1 MLHINTT
8 HRQQS
13 SRPRSQTMRIRARR
27 TTVAATL
34 AIVSA
39 AAFAPLAGAQATQ
52 TAPATMSGHASADA
66 AQLFVNFI
74 TSVNR
79 DEAALGK
86 LAVEKATNPAVK
98 AYAQRMV
105 EDHNNAQSA
114 WAQKVPSL
122 SLTIP
127 DSASAVAK
135 PPQAGSAA
143 MAGGMSEVRDTT
155 TGLRGGTAASAIH
168 NANVAALAELKGLS
182 GAQFDQAYVKAQV
195 ASHEAIL
202 KELAAQPEH
211 SKDLQTLIV
220 LFRTATE
227 KHLSDAKALH
237 P

>member
-1 MLHINTT
+1 MLHETITNPKQHSLRLTQALRSALAVSICVALTT
-8 HRQQS
+8 
-13 SRPRSQTMRIRARR
+13 
-27 TTVAATL
+27 TTL
-34 AIVSA
+34 S
-39 AAFAPLAGAQATQ
+39 AQATQ

-79 DEAALGK
+79 DEVAMGK

-98 AYAQRMV
+98 AYAQRMID
-105 EDHNNAQSA
+105 DHANAQSA

-127 DSASAVAK
+127 DSVSAVAK
-135 PPQAGSAA
+135 PPQAGSPA

-155 TGLRGGTAASAIH
+155 TGLRGGTSAAAIH
-168 NANVAALAELKGLS
+168 NANVAALNELRGLS
-182 GAQFDQAYVKAQV
+182 GAQFDQAYIKAQV

-220 LFRTATE
+220 LYRTATE
-227 KHLSDAKALH
+227 KHLSEAKALH

>member
-1 MLHINTT
+1 MLHNWKTNPN
-8 HRQQS
+8 
-13 SRPRSQTMRIRARR
+13 SRKQASR
-27 TTVAATL
+27 TTRVAIAVTAL
-34 AIVSA
+34 VIIHAVGLPSSA
-39 AAFAPLAGAQATQ
+39 FAQATQ

-66 AQLFVNFI
+66 AQLFVNFV

-79 DEAALGK
+79 DEVALGK
-86 LAVEKATNPAVK
+86 LAMEKATNPAVK
-98 AYAQRMV
+98 AYAQRMID
-105 EDHNNAQSA
+105 DHNNAQAA

-122 SLTIP
+122 SLSIP
-127 DSASAVAK
+127 DSVSAVAK

-168 NANVAALAELKGLS
+168 NANVAALTELKGLS
-182 GAQFDQAYVKAQV
+182 GAQFDQAYIKAQV
-195 ASHEAIL
+195 TSHEAIL
-202 KELAAQPEH
+202 KELATQPEH

-220 LFRTATE
+220 LFRTAAE